1 MPLPLPIVSVYVY
14 ILLVL
19 KLTRNMTFFVHEVSF
34 TGQVVKGNGPLSQ
47 LFLQVILFQVAVKS
61 GLAMGSTD
69 SALSEP
75 LNKSIKQHL
84 IIRLFTLQYLNEA
97 SYPSVI
103 FYSNLLFV
111 GVCWGRTRQPAGGP
125 RLSVYL

>member
-1 MPLPLPIVSVYVY
+1 M
-14 ILLVL
+14 
-19 KLTRNMTFFVHEVSF
+19 
-34 TGQVVKGNGPLSQ
+34 
-47 LFLQVILFQVAVKS
+47 KS

-84 IIRLFTLQYLNEA
+84 IIRLFTLQYSNEA
-97 SYPSVI
+97 SYPFVI

-111 GVCWGRTRQPAGGP
+111 GVCWGRTRQPAGGLG
-125 RLSVYL
+125 LSVYL